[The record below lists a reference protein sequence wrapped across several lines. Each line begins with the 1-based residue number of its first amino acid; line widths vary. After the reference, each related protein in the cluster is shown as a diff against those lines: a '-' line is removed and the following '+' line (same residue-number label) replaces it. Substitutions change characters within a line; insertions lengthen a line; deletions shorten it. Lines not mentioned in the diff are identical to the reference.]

1 MVGTEPARAA
11 LDDLAPEGMAGR
23 HCECKAHFCVG
34 WDLFVT
40 DSHQWM
46 SAPQSTMT
54 TTSLLLIGILAGVL
68 LARNIEI
75 AQAYIPLVESSCK
88 HFYNSRSIS
97 SGIHP
102 IGGRRVI
109 QRAHSFPPVPHLAP
123 RRPHHGVSTTTS
135 TTRRNA
141 LFEDDTAGSFSSS
154 LFLSNTSD
162 YPLPTWAVVVVALTL
177 GIGANVWIQQLLSGD
192 RGLGNFLSDG
202 SGFGRSKFQPLSTK
216 DQDRAVSSDPLP
228 WLKLPQLDFVEV
240 AGQQQQQDDSGGG
253 RSRNRQDAVTG
264 STSRATDDSTSSA
277 GQNQDGDSPSS
288 SFRS

>member
-1 MVGTEPARAA
+1 V
-11 LDDLAPEGMAGR
+11 D
-23 HCECKAHFCVG
+23 
-34 WDLFVT
+34 WDLLVT
-40 DSHQWM
+40 DPHHQWK
-46 SAPQSTMT
+46 AAQQSTMT
-54 TTSLLLIGILAGVL
+54 TTSLLMIGILAGVW

-75 AQAYIPLVESSCK
+75 AQAYIPLVESSSK
-88 HFYNSRSIS
+88 HYNSRPIS

-102 IGGRRVI
+102 IGGRRAI
-109 QRAHSFPPVPHLAP
+109 RAHSFPPPHLAL
-123 RRPHHGVSTTTS
+123 RRPHHGASTTS
-135 TTRRNA
+135 TTRQNA
-141 LFEDDTAGSFSSS
+141 LFDDDTAGSSST

-177 GIGANVWIQQLLSGD
+177 GIGANLWIQQLLSGD

-228 WLKLPQLDFVEV
+228 WLKLPKLDFVEV
-240 AGQQQQQDDSGGG
+240 AGQQQQQQDDNGGGGG

-264 STSRATDDSTSSA
+264 STSSATDDSTSSA
-277 GQNQDGDSPSS
+277 GQDQDGNGPSS